1 MADERD
7 KAEISDFTHG
17 LSWIKKM
24 RPVTYKWDNRSDYLG
39 EDEHDITAVT
49 KDGSKKKSK
58 IHIGLVA
65 QEVLEIEK
73 ADNFATTSDNE
84 LVVSSNADRTTIG
97 IQYDRV
103 VPILINAIKELE
115 TRLATLEAG

>member
-1 MADERD
+1 M
-7 KAEISDFTHG
+7 
-17 LSWIKKM
+17 KK
-24 RPVTYKWDNRSDYLG
+24 V
-39 EDEHDITAVT
+39 I
-49 KDGSKKKSK
+49 SKKKSK
-58 IHIGLVA
+58 IHIGLIA

-73 ADNFATTSDNE
+73 ADNFATTADNE
-84 LVVSSNADRTTIG
+84 LLVSSNADRTAIG